1 MFNFEEI
8 PRQKTIIGVDRI
20 DYSKGLL
27 ERFNAFATFL
37 ETNPEYHGL
46 VRHLQVA
53 TPSRTDIAVYQRL
66 YERFKTKLELINEE
80 FAHEDWRPVDCCY
93 DPVQHH
99 NLMHIYR
106 HSDICWISSL
116 RDGMNLVAK
125 EYIAAQ
131 DPENPGV
138 LILSKY
144 AGAAEQMSQALI
156 VDPQDRAAM
165 MDALKMALEMSKAE
179 RINRYQQL
187 IEGLSASDL
196 THWRND
202 FLDDLEKTP
211 TLLMKPQR
219 LLQDN
224 YQSIYQVL

>member
-1 MFNFEEI
+1 
-8 PRQKTIIGVDRI
+8 
-20 DYSKGLL
+20 
-27 ERFNAFATFL
+27 
-37 ETNPEYHGL
+37 
-46 VRHLQVA
+46 
-53 TPSRTDIAVYQRL
+53 
-66 YERFKTKLELINEE
+66 
-80 FAHEDWRPVDCCY
+80 
-93 DPVQHH
+93 
-99 NLMHIYR
+99 LMHIYR

-179 RINRYQQL
+179 RINRYQ
-187 IEGLSASDL
+187 
-196 THWRND
+196 
-202 FLDDLEKTP
+202 
-211 TLLMKPQR
+211 
-219 LLQDN
+219 
-224 YQSIYQVL
+224 

>member
-1 MFNFEEI
+1 
-8 PRQKTIIGVDRI
+8 
-20 DYSKGLL
+20 
-27 ERFNAFATFL
+27 
-37 ETNPEYHGL
+37 
-46 VRHLQVA
+46 
-53 TPSRTDIAVYQRL
+53 
-66 YERFKTKLELINEE
+66 
-80 FAHEDWRPVDCCY
+80 
-93 DPVQHH
+93 
-99 NLMHIYR
+99 MHIYR

-187 IEGLSASDL
+187 IEGLTSSDL
-196 THWRND
+196 THWRNN